1 MTGSKELV
9 KGLLKQ
15 LHTFSHVTVGNNA
28 RLKVL
33 GYGKVVI
40 TPELTIEKVL
50 LVESMSYNLLS
61 VMQLCKAGYTIIFNR
76 YHVTILF
83 TKSLKVAFVGFVEN
97 NLYVVDFS
105 KETTQIA
112 TCLMAKSDK

>member
-1 MTGSKELV
+1 MTGSEELV

-28 RLKVL
+28 RLKVH
-33 GYGKVVI
+33 GYGKFVI

-61 VMQLCKAGYTIIFNR
+61 VMQLCKAGYTVIFNK

-83 TKSLKVAFVGFVEN
+83 TNLLK
-97 NLYVVDFS
+97 
-105 KETTQIA
+105 
-112 TCLMAKSDK
+112 